1 MRALPPTGA
10 HRRKHLAPTHHK
22 QRRRRHGRPQREG
35 RTDRRDLQRLRL
47 HRRAAGRVH
56 QRAPERHDRAQQ
68 GRDQQRRARQL
79 LPEAR
84 QDRPRRHRSDRDR
97 LDARGHEVL
106 RPARAR
112 ARRPEGPLARLEG
125 EGGHRL
131 RGEPHRLRHRHRPR
145 GRLLPLRPVRRGGPS
160 DRSRRGREAAAGRLG
175 ELLQGR
181 RRLHRQDRQ
190 GVLRLGRRH
199 LPGHDQPGRGG
210 LREPRLRQDRHL
222 ARRRE
227 DLQRGARR
235 ERHPVGTPR
244 PVVG

>member
-112 ARRPEGPLARLEG
+112 AADLEGRWLDWKEKGATDSEGNLIGYGTDIGPEGVCYR
-125 EGGHRL
+125 
-131 RGEPHRLRHRHRPR
+131 
-145 GRLLPLRPVRRGGPS
+145 S
-160 DRSRRGREAAAGRLG
+160 DLFAAAGLPTDRD
-175 ELLQGR
+175 EVAKLLQG
-181 RRLHRQDRQ
+181 DWANYFKV
-190 GVLRLGRRH
+190 GADYTAKTGK
-199 LPGHDQPGRGG
+199 GSS
-210 LREPRLRQDRHL
+210 RLR
-222 ARRRE
+222 
-227 DLQRGARR
+227 
-235 ERHPVGTPR
+235 V
-244 PVVG
+244 